1 MCHFRFILHDLV
13 SLSHSLPYPL
23 THSLTLPSGC
33 YAMDRYAT
41 HSSFIV
47 KLPCSCF
54 KNGRRR
60 ISRGGPGAR
69 DSPTPPPPRVARA
82 IHQTPA
88 GLPASTAIDL
98 EMAAAAVTNR
108 GSARTAAAVVA
119 VIPLGRR
126 RERKSQGII
135 EAVVE
140 SKTIL
145 AIRDSNIGEKEWDL
159 PMIQMILGR
168 MMMAVEMVEQR

>member
-1 MCHFRFILHDLV
+1 
-13 SLSHSLPYPL
+13 
-23 THSLTLPSGC
+23 
-33 YAMDRYAT
+33 MDRYAT

-69 DSPTPPPPRVARA
+69 DSQPTPPPPRVA

-88 GLPASTAIDL
+88 GLPATTAIDL
-98 EMAAAAVTNR
+98 ETAAAVTNR

-119 VIPLGRR
+119 VIPLGPR

-135 EAVVE
+135 EAVVVE

-159 PMIQMILGR
+159 PMIQMILGSK
-168 MMMAVEMVEQR
+168 MMAVERVEQQ

>member
-1 MCHFRFILHDLV
+1 
-13 SLSHSLPYPL
+13 
-23 THSLTLPSGC
+23 
-33 YAMDRYAT
+33 MDRYAT

-69 DSPTPPPPRVARA
+69 DSQPTPPPPPRVARA

-88 GLPASTAIDL
+88 GPPATTAIDL
-98 EMAAAAVTNR
+98 ETAAAVTNR

-119 VIPLGRR
+119 VIPLGPR

-135 EAVVE
+135 EAVE

-145 AIRDSNIGEKEWDL
+145 AMIRDSNFGVKEWDL

-168 MMMAVEMVEQR
+168 MMMAVEMVEQE

>member
-1 MCHFRFILHDLV
+1 
-13 SLSHSLPYPL
+13 
-23 THSLTLPSGC
+23 
-33 YAMDRYAT
+33 MDRYAT
-41 HSSFIV
+41 HTSFTV

-69 DSPTPPPPRVARA
+69 DSQPTPPPPRVARA

-98 EMAAAAVTNR
+98 ETAAAVTNR
-108 GSARTAAAVVA
+108 GSARTGAAVVA

-145 AIRDSNIGEKEWDL
+145 AMIRDSNIGEKEWDL